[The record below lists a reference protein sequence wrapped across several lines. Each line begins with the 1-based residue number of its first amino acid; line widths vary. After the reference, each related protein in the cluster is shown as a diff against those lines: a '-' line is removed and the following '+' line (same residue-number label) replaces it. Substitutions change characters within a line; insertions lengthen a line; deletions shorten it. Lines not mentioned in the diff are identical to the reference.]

1 MAEVVDVRGLS
12 CPEPVIRTK
21 EALEAMR
28 SDEVVVLID
37 REAAKENVLRLA
49 RSFGCAV
56 EVVEEDGDFK
66 LTITKK
72 DERK

>member
-1 MAEVVDVRGLS
+1 MAKVVDVRGLS

-21 EALEAMR
+21 EALEAM
-28 SDEVVVLID
+28 SSGEVVVLID

-49 RSFGCAV
+49 RSFGCTV

-72 DERK
+72 DERI